1 MAEARRYYVR
11 SPDGRAIFGFDTQQA
26 ARAAAL
32 EYGDGALVVDTL
44 AQAYHPMLQESAGGE
59 IVYAGYGGWDTG
71 RFGVDRDLIEGIKK
85 GHAAIVQAFL
95 AKGADVNARDGG
107 GGPALH
113 WAVGGGRTEIV
124 ELLLDHGADVAARDS
139 HGQTAL
145 DLAVKRDRTEL
156 AALLKAGAAG
166 AAG

>member
-1 MAEARRYYVR
+1 MAAPRRYYIR
-11 SPDGRAIFGFDTQQA
+11 SPDGRAIFGLDAQEA

-44 AQAYHPMLQESAGGE
+44 AQPYRPMLQECAGGE

-71 RFGVDRDLIEGIKK
+71 RFGVDRDLVEGVKK
-85 GHAAIVQAFL
+85 GHVAIVHAFL
-95 AKGADVNARDGG
+95 AKGADVNARDAN

-113 WAVGGGRTEIV
+113 WAVGGGKAGIV
-124 ELLLDHGADVAARDS
+124 GLLLEHGADVTTRDG

-145 DLAVKRDRTEL
+145 GLANRRGRQDIVDLLER
-156 AALLKAGAAG
+156 AGTG
-166 AAG
+166 E